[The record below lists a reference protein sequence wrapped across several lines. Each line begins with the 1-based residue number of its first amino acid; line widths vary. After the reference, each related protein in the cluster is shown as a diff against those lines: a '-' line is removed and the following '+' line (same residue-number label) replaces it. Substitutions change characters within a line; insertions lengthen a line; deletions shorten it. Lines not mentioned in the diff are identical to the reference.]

1 MSSKPSS
8 DPLSVVI
15 RHRADEWEHV
25 CARGFDCILVS
36 DFNFLIPPRRH
47 PILTSRPTTA
57 LINSTFKLRALS
69 LPALNVSRRPRPK
82 ELGNTLHLRVVVI
95 SQHTLLRAMSEIRP
109 SAADHDSVV
118 WRWHLVVVVLTIAN
132 ISKVVPD
139 RFTNDK
145 THVDGTIPMLSS
157 GALHEPS
164 GGFDRSHSTAL
175 R

>member
-15 RHRADEWEHV
+15 RHRADEGEHV
-25 CARGFDCILVS
+25 CARGFDCVLVS
-36 DFNFLIPPRRH
+36 GFNFSIPLRRH
-47 PILTSRPTTA
+47 PILTSRPTTTF
-57 LINSTFKLRALS
+57 INSTFKLRTLS
-69 LPALNVSRRPRPK
+69 LPAFNIRRRPRSE
-82 ELGNTLHLRVVVI
+82 ELRNTLHLRVVVI
-95 SQHTLLRAMSEIRP
+95 SQHALLRAMSEIGP
-109 SAADHDSVV
+109 SAADHDGVV
-118 WRWHLVVVVLTIAN
+118 WRWHLMVVVLTIAN

-164 GGFDRSHSTAL
+164 RSLDGSHSTAL